1 MANLSAVHCRTF
13 PIFPD
18 HTRKMPLRADLRI
31 PDDLASVVMR
41 HKPSYLSLSAFCLHL
56 IALGVDSNVTLA
68 ERPKGSEASN
78 SSITSNKKKDKSLNR
93 TIPAALEPLSG
104 LINDFFRVKKGSKG
118 EVAWKLLMTNLSKIR
133 EKYGDAVVAAQLELG
148 INGKW
153 AGITL
158 ERYEQFGRPA
168 SKGSSGSAPLIYQP
182 KPDTDWANAE

>member
-1 MANLSAVHCRTF
+1 MWRRALASLKKVAKVSAVPCRTF
-13 PIFPD
+13 PLFSETI
-18 HTRKMPLRADLRI
+18 RKMPLRADLRI

-56 IALGVDSNVTLA
+56 IALGVDKDVRLA

-78 SSITSNKKKDKSLNR
+78 SSVNSNNKKDKSFNR
-93 TIPAALEPLSG
+93 TIPAALEPLAG

-133 EKYGDAVVAAQLELG
+133 EKYGDGVVAAQLELA

-158 ERYEQFGRPA
+158 ERY
-168 SKGSSGSAPLIYQP
+168 
-182 KPDTDWANAE
+182 

>member
-1 MANLSAVHCRTF
+1 
-13 PIFPD
+13 
-18 HTRKMPLRADLRI
+18 MPLRADLRI

-56 IALGVDSNVTLA
+56 IAIGVDRDVTLA

-78 SSITSNKKKDKSLNR
+78 SSNSNNKKKDKSLDK

-104 LINDFFRVKKGSKG
+104 LINDFFRVKKGSRG
-118 EVAWKLLMTNLSKIR
+118 EVAWKLLMTNLTKIR
-133 EKYGDAVVAAQLELG
+133 DKYGDAVVAAQLELA

-158 ERYEQFGRPA
+158 ERYEQFGRPTPRA
-168 SKGSSGSAPLIYQP
+168 SSGAAPLIYQP
-182 KPDTDWANAE
+182 TPDTDWANAE

>member
-1 MANLSAVHCRTF
+1 MAKGVFLRLPEDLVEDLERFKPRTMSLTGF
-13 PIFPD
+13 C
-18 HTRKMPLRADLRI
+18 A
-31 PDDLASVVMR
+31 
-41 HKPSYLSLSAFCLHL
+41 YL
-56 IALGVDSNVTLA
+56 IELGVDRDVTLA

-78 SSITSNKKKDKSLNR
+78 SSITNNKKKDKSLNR

-118 EVAWKLLMTNLSKIR
+118 DVAWKLLMTNLNKIR
-133 EKYGDAVVAAQLELG
+133 EKYGDAVVAAQLELA

-168 SKGSSGSAPLIYQP
+168 SKGSSGAAPLIYQP
-182 KPDTDWANAE
+182 TPDTDWANAE